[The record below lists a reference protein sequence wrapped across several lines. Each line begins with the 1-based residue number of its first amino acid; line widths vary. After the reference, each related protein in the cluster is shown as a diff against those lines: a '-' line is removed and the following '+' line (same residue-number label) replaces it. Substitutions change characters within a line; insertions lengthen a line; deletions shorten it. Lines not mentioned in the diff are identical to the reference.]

1 LKSFAY
7 QNSKSQLNKPL
18 EIEMHLEDILDL
30 KIGKIDLTD
39 KKQVRIVGESD
50 TKRKISNSKRE
61 KYI

>member
-1 LKSFAY
+1 M
-7 QNSKSQLNKPL
+7 
-18 EIEMHLEDILDL
+18 EIHLEDILDL
-30 KIGKIDLTD
+30 KIGKIDLSD